1 MERIYSSY
9 SFTTSPLD
17 GVGGQRHAPAAL
29 YPGKGPTVPIVQEA
43 GWETLLLLQENKTY
57 HVIYEVI
64 MAASLKMR
72 ALLEYSS
79 VWFCK
84 S

>member
-1 MERIYSSY
+1 MEWVVSVTPRPR
-9 SFTTSPLD
+9 FT
-17 GVGGQRHAPAAL
+17 Q
-29 YPGKGPTVPIVQEA
+29 GKGPTVPIVQEA

-64 MAASLKMR
+64 MAASLKMT